1 VAGAERAG
9 LRAHLYRSPEGL
21 ERVLSAEGLL

>member
-21 ERVLSAEGLL
+21 ERVLSTEGLL